1 MFVLRTAV
9 LIAAT
14 MATGLV
20 AGVCGLYQ
28 HTIMRGLARTD
39 DRTFVS
45 AFQAIDRAIMNPW
58 FMMAFMGA
66 LVFTGLAAVLHF
78 AQDVRSVLP
87 WLITAFVLYLIT
99 FGITMAVNV
108 PLNEA
113 IKAAGD
119 PAGIADLGEVRR
131 QFDEA
136 RWSGYNLVRTI
147 TTTVAFGVLCW
158 ALVISG
164 NAD

>member
-14 MATGLV
+14 MTTGLV
-20 AGVCGLYQ
+20 AGVCALYQ

-39 DRTFVS
+39 GRTFVS
-45 AFQAIDRAIMNPW
+45 AFQTIDRAIMNAW
-58 FMMAFMGA
+58 FMIGFMGA
-66 LVFTGLAAVLHF
+66 PVFTGLATVLHF

-87 WLITAFVLYLIT
+87 RLIVAFALYLVT

-131 QFDEA
+131 EFNETN
-136 RWSGYNLVRTI
+136 WSAYNLVRTI
-147 TTTVAFGVLCW
+147 SLTT
-158 ALVISG
+158 
-164 NAD
+164 

>member
-1 MFVLRTAV
+1 MT
-9 LIAAT
+9 
-14 MATGLV
+14 TGLV

-45 AFQAIDRAIMNPW
+45 AFQAIDRAIMNAW
-58 FMMAFMGA
+58 FMIGFMGA
-66 LVFTGLAAVLHF
+66 LVFTGLATVLHL

-87 WLITAFVLYLIT
+87 WLIVAFALYLVT
-99 FGITMAVNV
+99 FGLTMAVNV

-119 PAGIADLGEVRR
+119 PAGIADLGEVRHE
-131 QFDEA
+131 FNEA
-136 RWSGYNLVRTI
+136 KWTAYNLVRTI
-147 TTTVAFGVLCW
+147 TTAVAFGVLCW

-164 NAD
+164 SAD